1 MRRLTEVSS
10 RRRTAGFVVVLS
22 AVLAAGVV
30 WAAQGR
36 GLKVT
41 VNYTGS
47 GDVSADNA
55 IYVSVW
61 DTPNLQGGA
70 FPIAQQTV
78 VKNGDSVSFENL
90 TASTVYLAALY
101 DTTGGWD
108 AMSVPP
114 SGTVASVYD
123 ADAVGSPGAIE
134 VGDGQAVEL
143 DFTFDDAFRMP

>member
-1 MRRLTEVSS
+1 M
-10 RRRTAGFVVVLS
+10 
-22 AVLAAGVV
+22 
-30 WAAQGR
+30 
-36 GLKVT
+36 T

-47 GDVSADNA
+47 GDVSADTA

-61 DTPNLQGGA
+61 DTPNMQGGA
-70 FPIAQQTV
+70 IPIAQQTV

-90 TASTVYLAALY
+90 TASTVYLVAIY
-101 DTTGGWD
+101 DTAGGWD

-114 SGTVASVYD
+114 SGSVAGVYNPD
-123 ADAVGSPGAIE
+123 ALGSPGGIE